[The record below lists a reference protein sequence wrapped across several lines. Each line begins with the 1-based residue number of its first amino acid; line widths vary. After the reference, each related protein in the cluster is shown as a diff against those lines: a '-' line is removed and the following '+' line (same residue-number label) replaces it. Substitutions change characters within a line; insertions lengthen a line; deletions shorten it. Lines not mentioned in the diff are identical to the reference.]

1 MDKEKRKKEEKDK
14 MYEKYVK
21 DGWEEMAKEKG
32 RIEKEWGVRQ
42 KEVEEKINKVERKL
56 GTAVRIGPVEKF
68 VGKLKLL
75 YNCVNDYFN
84 GRYKEMPWFTIA
96 GLIFAL
102 LYFLSPIDL
111 IPDFIPGFGY
121 IDDATVLLIVWEAVE
136 EDLKKYAQWK
146 GYNLS
151 EYF

>member
-1 MDKEKRKKEEKDK
+1 ME
-14 MYEKYVK
+14 EKYVK
-21 DGWEEMAKEKG
+21 DGWEKMAKEKG
-32 RIEKEWGVRQ
+32 RIEKEWGDKQ

-75 YNCVNDYFN
+75 YNCVHDYFG
-84 GRYKEMPWFTIA
+84 GRYKEIPWFTIV